1 MKTLFLG
8 RHAKS
13 SWDDSGLSDFERPL
27 NDRGERDA
35 PEMGR
40 RLAEKHRTADV
51 ILCSA
56 AVRARTTAA
65 ILAKEWGYEGDLLLE
80 PKLYEASSSQM
91 LDFIQEMED
100 EATSAL
106 VHHLAGQPSGKPL
119 HRQRAHLRYRG
130 LENTMQQLVGG
141 GGGTGGT
148 HRVRLPEKS
157 GSLSRRA
164 DHYRL
169 TRPGQRSD
177 RRCSRR
183 TSGGNVAQNRN
194 PCDPS
199 VQTAIGNDPFKIDP
213 VPAISSACCENF
225 F

>member
-40 RLAEKHRTADV
+40 RLAQKHRTADV

-65 ILAKEWGYEGDLLLE
+65 ILAKEWGYEGELLLE
-80 PKLYEASSSQM
+80 PNLYEASPSQM
-91 LDFIQEMED
+91 LDFIQELED

-106 VHHLAGQPSGKPL
+106 VVAHNPTITWL
-119 HRQRAHLRYRG
+119 AHLLG
-130 LENTMQQLVGG
+130 N
-141 GGGTGGT
+141 
-148 HRVRLPEKS
+148 
-157 GSLSRRA
+157 
-164 DHYRL
+164 L
-169 TRPGQRSD
+169 TI
-177 RRCSRR
+177 
-183 TSGGNVAQNRN
+183 GNVPTCGIVALKI
-194 PCDPS
+194 PCNKWSEVKEGLAELIEFDFPKK
-199 VQTAIGNDPFKIDP
+199 VEA
-213 VPAISSACCENF
+213 
-225 F
+225 

>member
-1 MKTLFLG
+1 MPSENDSGKVNLMKTLFLG

-40 RLAEKHRTADV
+40 RLAQKHRTADL

-91 LDFIQEMED
+91 LDFIQELED

-106 VHHLAGQPSGKPL
+106 VVAHNPTITWLANLLG
-119 HRQRAHLRYRG
+119 
-130 LENTMQQLVGG
+130 N
-141 GGGTGGT
+141 
-148 HRVRLPEKS
+148 
-157 GSLSRRA
+157 LSI
-164 DHYRL
+164 
-169 TRPGQRSD
+169 
-177 RRCSRR
+177 
-183 TSGGNVAQNRN
+183 GNVPTCGIVVLKI
-194 PCDPS
+194 PCDKWSEVEAGLAELIEFDFPKKVES
-199 VQTAIGNDPFKIDP
+199 
-213 VPAISSACCENF
+213 
-225 F
+225 

>member
-40 RLAEKHRTADV
+40 RLAEKHATADV
-51 ILCSA
+51 ILCST

-91 LDFIQEMED
+91 LDFIQELED
-100 EATSAL
+100 EATSVL
-106 VHHLAGQPSGKPL
+106 VIAHNPTITSLANLLG
-119 HRQRAHLRYRG
+119 
-130 LENTMQQLVGG
+130 N
-141 GGGTGGT
+141 
-148 HRVRLPEKS
+148 
-157 GSLSRRA
+157 LS
-164 DHYRL
+164 
-169 TRPGQRSD
+169 
-177 RRCSRR
+177 
-183 TSGGNVAQNRN
+183 
-194 PCDPS
+194 
-199 VQTAIGNDPFKIDP
+199 IGNMPTCGIVVLKIPCNKWSEVEVERAELIEFDFP
-213 VPAISSACCENF
+213 KKVES
-225 F
+225 

>member
-91 LDFIQEMED
+91 LDFIQELED

-106 VHHLAGQPSGKPL
+106 VVAHNPTITWLANLLGNLSIGNVPTCGIVALTIPCDNWSEVEVGRAELIEFDFPKKVESQADKP
-119 HRQRAHLRYRG
+119 
-130 LENTMQQLVGG
+130 T
-141 GGGTGGT
+141 TGG
-148 HRVRLPEKS
+148 
-157 GSLSRRA
+157 
-164 DHYRL
+164 
-169 TRPGQRSD
+169 
-177 RRCSRR
+177 
-183 TSGGNVAQNRN
+183 
-194 PCDPS
+194 
-199 VQTAIGNDPFKIDP
+199 
-213 VPAISSACCENF
+213 
-225 F
+225 

>member
-13 SWDDSGLSDFERPL
+13 SWNDSGLSDFERPL

-40 RLAEKHRTADV
+40 RLAEKHSTADV

-91 LDFIQEMED
+91 LGFIQELED

-106 VHHLAGQPSGKPL
+106 VV
-119 HRQRAHLRYRG
+119 AHNPTITWMAHMLG
-130 LENTMQQLVGG
+130 N
-141 GGGTGGT
+141 
-148 HRVRLPEKS
+148 
-157 GSLSRRA
+157 LSI
-164 DHYRL
+164 
-169 TRPGQRSD
+169 
-177 RRCSRR
+177 
-183 TSGGNVAQNRN
+183 GNVPTCGIVVLKT
-194 PCDPS
+194 PCDKWSEVKEGQAEMIEFDFPKKVES
-199 VQTAIGNDPFKIDP
+199 
-213 VPAISSACCENF
+213 
-225 F
+225 

>member
-1 MKTLFLG
+1 LPSGHDPGNLNIMKTLFLG

-100 EATSAL
+100 EAMSAL
-106 VHHLAGQPSGKPL
+106 VVAHNPTITWLANLLGNLSIDNVPTCGIVALKIPCSNWSEVEVG
-119 HRQRAHLRYRG
+119 RAELIEFDFPKKG
-130 LENTMQQLVGG
+130 E
-141 GGGTGGT
+141 
-148 HRVRLPEKS
+148 
-157 GSLSRRA
+157 A
-164 DHYRL
+164 
-169 TRPGQRSD
+169 
-177 RRCSRR
+177 
-183 TSGGNVAQNRN
+183 
-194 PCDPS
+194 
-199 VQTAIGNDPFKIDP
+199 
-213 VPAISSACCENF
+213 
-225 F
+225 